1 MKVSVVSRD
10 AAGADE
16 RSAIHRAVVLIAVL
30 IPAAA
35 TAAVIVNYGV
45 NFPYADEWEL
55 VPYLAAVK
63 DGSLTLDLL
72 QAQHN
77 EHRMLFPRLVMLAL
91 ASVTGWDIRSELWT
105 NHLLA
110 FATVAVLLRM
120 LWPSL
125 RMMAPWAQGLIAL
138 LVSASVFSLAQK
150 GNWLW
155 GWQVQWYLALFGIV
169 LSVHA
174 LVRALDLA
182 GPRQVWPRLVVAMA
196 AVLLAQYSLA
206 SGVLLWPLGAVMI
219 LLHPRPGRWPIL
231 AGWLAAGA
239 VATAVYFHDW
249 QPTIVP
255 GVPGKLEMLGRLD
268 LLLRFVLVSI
278 GGLLGGSQVQ
288 KTLVGGLLVL
298 LLAAASLRLLTSAW
312 DRRAEWLPWILL
324 SAFVGISGFATAL
337 GRLPSIEPDGS
348 VALLVGN
355 GAASRYITISLLFT
369 VAVIGLWTVLLAR
382 LPNRAVTRRWMG
394 GLAGAFALAMVPA
407 NLSMLTGIQRHY
419 DMTREGLACLLA
431 RDENSAPCL
440 ARYMNHNPEIA
451 RRRVETL
458 RDLDWVGFARR
469 E

>member
-1 MKVSVVSRD
+1 MTGGDIGDPER
-10 AAGADE
+10 
-16 RSAIHRAVVLIAVL
+16 RSAVRWAAVALAVL
-30 IPAAA
+30 VPAAA
-35 TAAVIVNYGV
+35 TATVILRYGL

-55 VPYLAAVK
+55 VPYLAAMR

-91 ASVTGWDIRSELWT
+91 AVVTGWDIRAELWT

-120 LWPSL
+120 LWPNL
-125 RMMAPWAQGLIAL
+125 VALPPRPHALVALLIA
-138 LVSASVFSLAQK
+138 AAVFSLAQK

-174 LVRALDLA
+174 LSRALDAA
-182 GPRQVWPRLVVAMA
+182 GPGRGVPRLGVAVA

-219 LLHPRPGRWPIL
+219 LLHPRPGRWPVL

-249 QPTIVP
+249 HPMFVP
-255 GVPGKLEMLGRLD
+255 GVPGKLEMLGRPD
-268 LLLRFVLVSI
+268 LLLQFVLVSI
-278 GGLLGGSQVQ
+278 GGLLGGSQLQ
-288 KTLVGGLLVL
+288 KAFIGGLLVL
-298 LLAAASLRLLTSAW
+298 LMAVGSLRLLTSAW

-324 SAFVGISGFATAL
+324 AAFVGISGFATAL

-369 VAVIGLWTVLLAR
+369 VAVIGLWTVVLTR
-382 LPNRAVTRRWMG
+382 LPNPVVTTRGMG
-394 GLAGAFALAMVPA
+394 GLAVAFAMAMVPA
-407 NLSMLTGIQRHY
+407 NLSMLTGIKRHY
-419 DMTREGLACLLA
+419 DLTREGLACLLA
-431 RDENSAPCL
+431 LDEKSAPCL

-451 RRRVETL
+451 RLRVETL
-458 RDLDWVGFARR
+458 RDLDWVGFAGR